1 MASNVRAVRRRAEGH
16 CTLMMSYFMQLP
28 GQCHMSAAGGAGTE
42 KQRGTRVRP
51 GAPADGRPTTPS
63 LRDCLWTPAT
73 NAWPVTSV
81 WAHGGASTA
90 AVNHTNLAENYGTLC
105 RRRSSAQPAQ
115 MQLLAPR
122 LLEAASS
129 TRRPRGKY
137 RGKPSQGLG
146 RARLTHHYFSA
157 GGRHTKRSA
166 RGGPRPRRSSWRMQP
181 FMTRPRRGPT
191 RTGREVENISDK
203 GVI

>member
-1 MASNVRAVRRRAEGH
+1 
-16 CTLMMSYFMQLP
+16 
-28 GQCHMSAAGGAGTE
+28 MSAACGAGTE

-137 RGKPSQGLG
+137 RGKLRRRRLSALPAMVCSPGTSCVLHGSASSAPANSPPPPHPLHLRPGLAAARG
-146 RARLTHHYFSA
+146 RDRGVA
-157 GGRHTKRSA
+157 GGLSLA
-166 RGGPRPRRSSWRMQP
+166 DRRSVTRRMC
-181 FMTRPRRGPT
+181 R
-191 RTGREVENISDK
+191 I
-203 GVI
+203 

>member
-1 MASNVRAVRRRAEGH
+1 
-16 CTLMMSYFMQLP
+16 
-28 GQCHMSAAGGAGTE
+28 MSAACGAGTE

-129 TRRPRGKY
+129 TSRQVSRQASQAAFIGSACNGLFPRHQLHPPRIGFISASQQPPAATSSS
-137 RGKPSQGLG
+137 PS
-146 RARLTHHYFSA
+146 T
-157 GGRHTKRSA
+157 RS
-166 RGGPRPRRSSWRMQP
+166 RRSSG
-181 FMTRPRRGPT
+181 PRSRSRRWP
-191 RTGREVENISDK
+191 
-203 GVI
+203 

>member
-1 MASNVRAVRRRAEGH
+1 
-16 CTLMMSYFMQLP
+16 
-28 GQCHMSAAGGAGTE
+28 MSAACGAGTE

-129 TRRPRGKY
+129 TSRQVSRQASQAAFIGSACNGLFPRPGGLSLADRRSVTRRMCRSSTKEVTCTSPRISKLY
-137 RGKPSQGLG
+137 MAYEHINEGLPG
-146 RARLTHHYFSA
+146 HHYKSCPQMCW
-157 GGRHTKRSA
+157 GLPCLRKMVLVRS
-166 RGGPRPRRSSWRMQP
+166 RRRN
-181 FMTRPRRGPT
+181 F
-191 RTGREVENISDK
+191 
-203 GVI
+203 